1 MPDIDPMAS
10 ALDFYLFHMKRLRD
24 AEGLSQEALGVKV
37 GYTGKFIG
45 LVETKKRRPNTK
57 LSVAMDEL
65 YKIPKF
71 FEAMLPRIA
80 EEAGLPPGFWEY
92 VEEEARASQIR
103 MYNQNY
109 IPGLLQTE
117 DYARAVVRAGRR
129 PDKVEELVRTRMERQ
144 EILRREVPPNVVV
157 LLEEGVLRK
166 VAGDSEVTGQQFA
179 HLLKLI
185 QEPSMAIYVIPA
197 NAQVFPE
204 SSFTVLSF
212 DSDPDMGYE
221 ESVGGRGRLLE
232 AGPQVTELGV
242 GFELIRESALT
253 AADSEAL
260 VRSLME
266 SA

>member
-1 MPDIDPMAS
+1 MPEIDPMAS

-24 AEGLSQEALGVKV
+24 ASGLSQEALGAKV
-37 GYTGKFIG
+37 GYTGKLIG
-45 LVETKKRRPNTK
+45 LVETKKRRPNIK
-57 LSVAMDEL
+57 LSAGMDEL
-65 YKIPKF
+65 FGIEKF

-129 PDKVEELVRTRMERQ
+129 PDKVDELVSTRMERQ

-166 VAGDSEVTGQQFA
+166 MAGSLEVTRQQLV
-179 HLLKLI
+179 HLIKLI
-185 QEPSMAIYVIPA
+185 QEPNISIYVIPER
-197 NAQVFPE
+197 AQVFPE

-212 DSDPDMGYE
+212 DSEPDLGYE

-232 AGPQVTELGV
+232 AGYQVTELGV

-260 VRSLME
+260 IRSLME
-266 SA
+266 SG

>member
-1 MPDIDPMAS
+1 MSEIDPMAS
-10 ALDFYLFHMKRLRD
+10 ALDMYAFHMKRLRD
-24 AEGLSQEALGVKV
+24 AAGLSQEALGLKV
-37 GYTGKFIG
+37 DYTGKFIG
-45 LVETKKRRPNTK
+45 LVETKKRRPNIT
-57 LSVAMDEL
+57 LSVALDEL
-65 YKIPKF
+65 FQIPKF
-71 FEAMLPRIA
+71 FEALLPRIA

-109 IPGLLQTE
+109 IPGLLQNE
-117 DYARAVVRAGRR
+117 DYARQVVKAGRR
-129 PDKVEELVRTRMERQ
+129 PDKVEKLVSTRMSRQ

-166 VAGDSEVTGQQFA
+166 VAGTPEITRRQLA

-185 QEPSMAIYVIPA
+185 QEPNISVYVIPA
-197 NAQVFPE
+197 SAQVFPE

-212 DSDPDMGYE
+212 DNEPDLGYE
-221 ESVGGRGRLLE
+221 ESVGGRGRLIP
-232 AGPQVTELGV
+232 AGPLVTELGI

-260 VRSLME
+260 IQSSME
-266 SA
+266 SS

>member
-1 MPDIDPMAS
+1 MSDIDPMLS
-10 ALDFYLFHMKRLRD
+10 ALDFYLFHMRRLR
-24 AEGLSQEALGVKV
+24 EGVGLSQEALGTKV
-37 GYTGKFIG
+37 GYTGKFVG

-57 LSVAMDEL
+57 LSVAMDALFE
-65 YKIPKF
+65 IPKF

-92 VEEEARASQIR
+92 VEEEARASRIR

-117 DYARAVVRAGRR
+117 DYARAVVKAGRR
-129 PDKVEELVRTRMERQ
+129 PDKVEELVATRMGRQ
-144 EILRREVPPNVVV
+144 EILLQELPPNVVV

-166 VAGDSEVTGQQFA
+166 VAGDLEITRQQLSR
-179 HLLKLI
+179 LLKLI
-185 QEPSMAIYVIPA
+185 QEPNISIYVIPT

-212 DSDPDMGYE
+212 DKEPDLGYE

-242 GFELIRESALT
+242 GFETIRESALT
-253 AADSEAL
+253 AVDSEAL
-260 VRSLME
+260 IRSLLE
-266 SA
+266 GA

>member
-10 ALDFYLFHMKRLRD
+10 ALDLYLFHMKRLRE
-24 AEGLSQEALGVKV
+24 ARSLSQEALGAKV
-37 GYTGKFIG
+37 DYTGKFIG
-45 LVETKKRRPNTK
+45 LVETKRRRPNVK
-57 LSVAMDEL
+57 LSAAMDEL
-65 YKIPKF
+65 FGMKKF
-71 FEAMLPRIA
+71 FEALLPRIA

-117 DYARAVVRAGRR
+117 DYARAVVKVGRR
-129 PDKVEELVRTRMERQ
+129 PDRVEELVSTRMERQ
-144 EILRREVPPNVVV
+144 EILQRDVPPNVVV

-166 VAGDSEVTGQQFA
+166 MAGDPEITRQQLS

-185 QEPSMAIYVIPA
+185 QEPNIAIYVIPA

-232 AGPQVTELGV
+232 AGSQVTELGV
-242 GFELIRESALT
+242 GFEVIRESALT

-260 VRSLME
+260 IRSLME
-266 SA
+266 SG

>member
-10 ALDFYLFHMKRLRD
+10 AHDFYVFHMKRLRE
-24 AEGLSQEALGVKV
+24 AAGLSQAALGTRV

-57 LSVAMDEL
+57 LSLSMDEL
-65 YKIPKF
+65 FVVPSF
-71 FEAMLPRIA
+71 FEALLPRIA

-129 PDKVEELVRTRMERQ
+129 PDRVEELVATRMERQ
-144 EILRREVPPNVVV
+144 EILRRDVPPNLVV

-166 VAGDSEVTGQQFA
+166 MAGDPEVTRQQLA

-185 QEPSMAIYVIPA
+185 QEPNVSIYVIPV

-212 DSDPDMGYE
+212 DKAPDLGYE

-232 AGPQVTELGV
+232 PGPQVTELGV

-253 AADSEAL
+253 AADSETL
-260 VRSLME
+260 IRTLME
-266 SA
+266 SV